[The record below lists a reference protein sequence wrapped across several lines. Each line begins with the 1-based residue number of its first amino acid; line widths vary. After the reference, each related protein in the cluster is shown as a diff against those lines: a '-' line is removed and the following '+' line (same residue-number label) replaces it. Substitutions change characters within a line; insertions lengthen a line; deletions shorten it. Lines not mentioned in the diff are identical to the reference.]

1 MTQNANDRTSETTG
15 WRALEP
21 YAQLL
26 RSLMPRAE
34 HVWVFDAANQLR
46 WTTESM
52 TGPDLPLLIQAAA
65 DHAHGDAS
73 LQGELLLA
81 DSGAAPIYIW
91 WLRTDAGQLL
101 ATVAVSARRYGDTE
115 PQQFSLVNSLLRPA
129 IECLRRE
136 LVAQSSLVGLAHRLA
151 TRDKDMDLLLSVSDV
166 DSTGERAH
174 VDELKGMLQR
184 AADHLHCVLSAL
196 IVPEKSIAMMR
207 AGTGREANGSLLART
222 HRHLLQLMQTR
233 REAVIINRV
242 TAGSGEA
249 VAFRIL
255 CSPLRHP
262 SGRVTGALA
271 LFREATAAEFEQR
284 DARLADLLARRA
296 SAIIEASYDSLTG
309 LLTRPALE
317 QRLLSLES
325 ELGAAPIESA
335 LYIDVDQ
342 LHAINDNFGM
352 HEGDAVLGQIGEVI
366 RRRLPTGALAAR
378 ISGDRFAVLLP
389 MARALAAD
397 FAESLRDSIAQIGT
411 SHSSTRLHVSVS
423 IGVAAL
429 ERSSGPG
436 PLAHAL
442 AAAESACKA
451 AKDRG
456 RNRVDVHQEADASI
470 IMRFNDITTVADLRD
485 ALTANR
491 FRLDAQL
498 IQSLGD
504 HSRHRTPHFELLL
517 RMIDRKGETVGPD
530 RFLSAARRYQL
541 MPAID
546 RWVLRAAL
554 SMLRPHASL
563 LAHRPVVFSINVSGQ
578 SIGDEQFADEL
589 VDGIEASGVEPGVFC
604 VELTESDAVQNIAR
618 AETLMRRLR
627 AIGCGVALD
636 DFGTGL
642 SSLAYLRSL
651 PATLL
656 KIDGSFVRDILR
668 DPRSESMVC
677 AIAQLASGMGIA
689 TVAEYAETP
698 EIVARLA
705 SVGVDMGQGF
715 ALGRPMPL
723 ADLLAELPLYASLTP
738 LPGRQQPESDQDSA
752 PQRIVVNH

>member
-1 MTQNANDRTSETTG
+1 MTQDAHDPTSRAGG

-26 RSLMPRAE
+26 RSLMPRAV
-34 HVWVFDAANQLR
+34 HVWVFDAAHQLC

-52 TGPDLPLLIQAAA
+52 TGPDLPLLIEAAA
-65 DHAHGDAS
+65 QRAQADDR
-73 LQGELLLA
+73 LQGELLLT
-81 DSGAAPIYIW
+81 DTGAAPIYLW
-91 WLRTDAGQLL
+91 WLRTDAGDML
-101 ATVAVSARRYGDTE
+101 ATVAVSARRQGDAE

-136 LVAQSSLVGLAHRLA
+136 LVSQSSLVDLARRLA

-166 DSTGERAH
+166 DSTGARAH
-174 VDELKGMLQR
+174 VDELKSMLQR
-184 AADHLHCVLSAL
+184 AADHLQCVLTAL

-207 AGTGREANGSLLART
+207 AGEGRQPDGSLLART

-242 TAGSGEA
+242 TAGSGDSA
-249 VAFRIL
+249 PYRIL

-262 SGRVTGALA
+262 SGRITGALA
-271 LFREATAAEFEQR
+271 LFRDAGAPAFEAR
-284 DARLADLLARRA
+284 DTRLADLLARRA
-296 SAIIEASYDSLTG
+296 SATIEASYDALTG

-317 QRLLSLES
+317 QRLLAVES
-325 ELGAAPIESA
+325 ELGAARIESA

-352 HEGDAVLGQIGEVI
+352 HEGDSILAQIGEVI

-389 MARALAAD
+389 MARELAAE
-397 FAESLRDSIAQIGT
+397 FAESLRESVAQLGS
-411 SHSSTRLHVSVS
+411 SHASTRLHVSVS

-429 ERSSGPG
+429 ERGSGPE

-485 ALTANR
+485 ALAANR

-498 IQSLGD
+498 IQPLGD
-504 HSRHRTPHFELLL
+504 QPRDRTPHFELLL
-517 RMIDRKGETVGPD
+517 RMIGRKGETVGPD
-530 RFLSAARRYQL
+530 RFMSAARRYQL

-546 RWVLRAAL
+546 RWVLRQAL
-554 SMLRPHASL
+554 QMLKPHASL
-563 LAHRPVVFSINVSGQ
+563 LAHRPVVFSINLSGQ
-578 SIGDEQFADEL
+578 SMGDEDFADDL
-589 VDGIEASGVEPGVFC
+589 VDGIEASGLEPGVLC
-604 VELTESDAVQNIAR
+604 LEVTESDAVQNIAR

-656 KIDGSFVRDILR
+656 KIDGSFVRDLLR
-668 DPRSESMVC
+668 DARAESMVR
-677 AIAQLASGMGIA
+677 AIAQLAGSMGLA

-698 EIVARLA
+698 EIVARLTA
-705 SVGVDMGQGF
+705 LGVDMGQGF

-723 ADLLAELPLYASLTP
+723 ADLLEELPIYAALTP
-738 LPGRQQPESDQDSA
+738 ATDPPGTSEDDCEPPRFVA
-752 PQRIVVNH
+752 NH

>member
-1 MTQNANDRTSETTG
+1 MTQDTPDRTSQTTG

-34 HVWVFDAANQLR
+34 NVWVFDAANQLR
-46 WTTESM
+46 WTTEPM
-52 TGPDLPLLIQAAA
+52 TGPDLPLLIEAAA
-65 DHAHGDAS
+65 ERARADAS
-73 LQGELLLA
+73 LQGELLLT
-81 DSGAAPIYIW
+81 DRGASPIYLW
-91 WLRTDAGQLL
+91 WLRTDAGEML
-101 ATVAVSARRYGDTE
+101 ATVAVAARRHGDAE

-136 LVAQSSLVGLAHRLA
+136 LVSQSSLVDLARRLA

-166 DSTGERAH
+166 DSTGGRAH
-174 VDELKGMLQR
+174 VDELKSMLQR
-184 AADHLHCVLSAL
+184 AADHLHCVLTAL

-207 AGTGREANGSLLART
+207 AAEGRQVDGSLLART

-242 TAGSGEA
+242 NAGSGDSA
-249 VAFRIL
+249 TYRIL

-262 SGRVTGALA
+262 SGRITGALA
-271 LFREATAAEFEQR
+271 LFRGAAGPEFEPR

-296 SAIIEASYDSLTG
+296 SAVIEASYDSLTG

-325 ELGAAPIESA
+325 ELGVARIESA
-335 LYIDVDQ
+335 LYVDVDQ

-352 HEGDAVLGQIGEVI
+352 HEGDALLGQIGEVI

-389 MARALAAD
+389 MARELAAE
-397 FAESLRDSIAQIGT
+397 FAESLRESITQLGSSPA
-411 SHSSTRLHVSVS
+411 STRLHVSVS

-429 ERSSGPG
+429 EQSSGPEA
-436 PLAHAL
+436 LAHAL

-470 IMRFNDITTVADLRD
+470 IMRFNDITTVADVRD
-485 ALTANR
+485 ALEANR

-498 IQSLGD
+498 IQPIGEQ
-504 HSRHRTPHFELLL
+504 SRHRTPHFELLL
-517 RMIDRKGETVGPD
+517 RMIGRKGEMVGPD
-530 RFLSAARRYQL
+530 RFMSAARRYQL

-546 RWVLRAAL
+546 RWVLRQAL
-554 SMLRPHASL
+554 SMLKPHASM
-563 LAHRPVVFSINVSGQ
+563 LAHRPVVFSINLSGQ
-578 SIGDEQFADEL
+578 SIGDEDFADEL
-589 VDGIEASGVEPGVFC
+589 VDGIEASGVEPGVLC
-604 VELTESDAVQNIAR
+604 LELTESDAVQNIAR

-668 DPRSESMVC
+668 DPRSESVVR
-677 AIAQLASGMGIA
+677 AIAQLAGGMGIA

-705 SVGVDMGQGF
+705 TLGVDMGQGF

-723 ADLLAELPLYASLTP
+723 ADLLAELPIYAALTP
-738 LPGRQQPESDQDSA
+738 LSEQPRPQSDEGSD
-752 PQRIVVNH
+752 PPRFVVNH

>member
-1 MTQNANDRTSETTG
+1 MTPHAPESTSTAG
-15 WRALEP
+15 WRGLEP

-26 RSLMPRAE
+26 RSLLPRAE

-46 WTTESM
+46 WTSEQM
-52 TGPDLPLLIQAAA
+52 TGPDLPQLIEAATERA
-65 DHAHGDAS
+65 RQDVA
-73 LQGELLLA
+73 LQGELLLT
-81 DSGAAPIYIW
+81 DHDAAPLYLW
-91 WLRTDAGQLL
+91 WLRTDDGVVL
-101 ATVAVSARRYGDTE
+101 ATVVVSSRRHRGAE
-115 PQQFSLVNSLLRPA
+115 PQRFSLVNSLLRPA

-136 LVAQSSLVGLAHRLA
+136 LVSQSSLVELAQRLA

-166 DSTGERAH
+166 DSTDARAH
-174 VDELKGMLQR
+174 VDELKSMLQR
-184 AADHLHCVLSAL
+184 AADHLRCALTAL

-207 AGTGREANGSLLART
+207 AGEGRQPDGSLLART

-242 TAGSGEA
+242 TAASGKA
-249 VAFRIL
+249 AACRIV

-271 LFREATAAEFEQR
+271 LFRDGAAPEFEAR

-296 SAIIEASYDSLTG
+296 SAVIEASHDSLTG
-309 LLTRPALE
+309 LLTRPALA
-317 QRLLSLES
+317 QKLLALDS
-325 ELGAAPIESA
+325 ELGAARIESA
-335 LYIDVDQ
+335 LYLDVDQ
-342 LHAINDNFGM
+342 LHTINDNFGM
-352 HEGDAVLGQIGEVI
+352 HEGDALLAQIGEVI
-366 RRRLPTGALAAR
+366 RRRLPSGALAAR

-389 MARALAAD
+389 MARELAAE
-397 FAESLRDSIAQIGT
+397 FAESLRESIAQLG
-411 SHSSTRLHVSVS
+411 SSPTGVRLHVSVS

-429 ERSSGPG
+429 ERCSGPE

-470 IMRFNDITTVADLRD
+470 MMRFNDITTVADLRE
-485 ALTANR
+485 ALENGR
-491 FRLDAQL
+491 LHLDAQL
-498 IQSLGD
+498 IQPLGE

-517 RMIDRKGETVGPD
+517 RMIGRRGETVGPD
-530 RFLSAARRYQL
+530 RFMSAARRYQL

-546 RWVLRAAL
+546 RWVVGRAL
-554 SMLRPHASL
+554 EMLRPHASL
-563 LAHRPVVFSINVSGQ
+563 LAHRPVVFSINLSGQ
-578 SIGDEQFADEL
+578 SIGDEAFADEL
-589 VDGIEASGVEPGVFC
+589 VDGIEGSGIEPSVFC
-604 VELTESDAVQNIAR
+604 LELTESDAVQNIAR

-656 KIDGSFVRDILR
+656 KIDGSFIRDILR
-668 DPRSESMVC
+668 DPRSESMVR
-677 AIAQLASGMGIA
+677 AIAQLAGSMGLV

-705 SVGVDMGQGF
+705 TLGVDMGQGF

-723 ADLLAELPLYASLTP
+723 ADLLEELPIYAALTP
-738 LPGRQQPESDQDSA
+738 LSGQTHSNSDVGDS
-752 PQRIVVNH
+752 PRIVVNH